1 MKSAIGACFGPRRNR
16 LIFLVLAV
24 MLAGC
29 ASASV
34 TPGDNSSTLSTT
46 PSPRPARIVVNDF
59 TFSAAQ
65 VSENSA
71 IGARVLNSFSS
82 TPAEQRQDQIGK
94 EAADTLAAEVAKQ
107 LGGLGF
113 TVIRGNAKTVS
124 QEGDLLITGAFLN
137 VDEGNRLRRLVI
149 GFGAGASKL
158 DTQVTV
164 YRVTAGARKPLMQFT
179 THADSGKMPGAAVT
193 MGAGAAAQGG
203 ATAGMAVANAGMA
216 GGKMYTSQVEY
227 LSDKTADQVVAYL
240 SQYFAQQG
248 WITPDQAQ
256 KVKLSDAP

>member
-1 MKSAIGACFGPRRNR
+1 MMPIERRFAGSSRIG
-16 LIFLVLAV
+16 LIFLALAV
-24 MLAGC
+24 TLAGC
-29 ASASV
+29 AGATITPESSA
-34 TPGDNSSTLSTT
+34 PPSTAAGAA
-46 PSPRPARIVVNDF
+46 RPARIVVNDF
-59 TFSAAQ
+59 KFSASQ

-71 IGARVLNSFSS
+71 IGARLMNGFSS
-82 TPAEQRQDQIGK
+82 TPADQRQDAIGK
-94 EAADTLAAEVAKQ
+94 QAAEALAAEIAKQ
-107 LGGLGF
+107 LGDLGF
-113 TVIRGNAKTVS
+113 TVVRGGANTQVAD
-124 QEGDLLITGAFLN
+124 GDLVIDGEFLK
-137 VDEGNRLRRLVI
+137 VDEGNRLRRMVI

-158 DTQVTV
+158 DTQVNLF
-164 YRVTAGARKPLMQFT
+164 RVTEGTRQSLLQFT

-227 LSDKTADQVVAYL
+227 LSDKTADQTVAYL

-248 WITPDQAQ
+248 WISADQAQ